1 MNANRNWHRYTYC
14 WGRGKRKSHRSTST
28 SVIQISNM
36 FHICISICL
45 CLFAIVCTTLQRT
58 FVIDPLALC
67 NPPTPT
73 HTHIHPHTH
82 IHIRMEPQ
90 SNSNPNCS
98 SIFSNRLV
106 SISRFLLNL
115 PPPLAPRSLFPP
127 PTGLSRGTTD
137 RANWF
142 LGRGSLHYA
151 GTYVFKFHSC
161 VAFFVFPFFVLLSS
175 IYHHSYMHA

>member
-1 MNANRNWHRYTYC
+1 MQ
-14 WGRGKRKSHRSTST
+14 S
-28 SVIQISNM
+28 
-36 FHICISICL
+36 
-45 CLFAIVCTTLQRT
+45 
-58 FVIDPLALC
+58 
-67 NPPTPT
+67 T
-73 HTHIHPHTH
+73 HTHTQIHPHTH

-115 PPPLAPRSLFPP
+115 PPPLAPRSLLPP

-161 VAFFVFPFFVLLSS
+161 VAFFVFPFLCYSPPSTITHICMPDVCAGDWVVGKGVARLPR
-175 IYHHSYMHA
+175 AERRR